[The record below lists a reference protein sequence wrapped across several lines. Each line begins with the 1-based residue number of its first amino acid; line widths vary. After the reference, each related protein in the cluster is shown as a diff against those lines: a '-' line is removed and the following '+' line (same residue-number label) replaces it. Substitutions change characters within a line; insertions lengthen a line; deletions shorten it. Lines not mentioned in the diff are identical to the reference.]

1 MILQILLQY
10 AVKLLLMMVYVMN
23 KIIMK
28 NVALMVETVVIISQ
42 DGIIDART
50 MVQ

>member
-1 MILQILLQY
+1 MILKILLQY
-10 AVKLLLMMVYVMN
+10 AVKILLMMVYVMN

-42 DGIIDART
+42 DGIIDARISI
-50 MVQ
+50 Q

>member
-23 KIIMK
+23 EIIMK

>member
-1 MILQILLQY
+1 
-10 AVKLLLMMVYVMN
+10 MVYVMN

-42 DGIIDART
+42 DGIIDARK
-50 MVQ
+50 MVK